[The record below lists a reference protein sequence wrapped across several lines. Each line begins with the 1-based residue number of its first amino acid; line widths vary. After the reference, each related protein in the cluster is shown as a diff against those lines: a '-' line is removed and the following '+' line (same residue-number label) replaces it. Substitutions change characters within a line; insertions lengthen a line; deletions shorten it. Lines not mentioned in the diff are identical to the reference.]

1 MGELPYHR
9 LLIRQMRRFVRPDLI
24 DELSPFLNSVSEFY
38 TGVDKERR
46 LLEHTLD
53 VSSRELEEANRSLKQ
68 QHEEMHHS
76 ILNALNIGLFA
87 IDNEGKIIFANESAH
102 YLFGYNDHELVG
114 RDISTFI
121 HDQEIADILEYGVG
135 FGRREGES
143 ELFDAHQ
150 TRIPIRYSAY
160 PILHESL
167 PKGTVFSF
175 TDITLDQKREG
186 LIDLQQL
193 ALESTA
199 TMMLIADDEGHI
211 QYANK
216 EFVRVSGFEVEE
228 LIGESSRYIIDE
240 QINNPEMVKI
250 CWETVKS
257 GKAWEGEIL
266 AQSKDGNVYFEE
278 LTLTPLVERGS
289 VTHFV
294 AVKKDISE
302 RIRVQEELKLARDEA
317 IMAMNQ
323 AREANRAKDTFLSS
337 MSHELRTPLNAI
349 NGFSQILLAKAD
361 TPENAKKFIEK
372 INISGNNLLALVNT
386 ILDFSKIE
394 AGKMELHHAPFLMY
408 ELTKE
413 VRILVESMAHKKSLS
428 LDLVLNTEIIINA
441 DRQLIKQVL
450 VNLLSNAI
458 KFSPDGEAITLTYT
472 ADETHHIFGVADHG
486 HGIPEDKIATLFDP
500 FVQIREHQNESIKGS
515 GLGLSIVKKI
525 IELHHGKVWIE
536 STIGKGSCFYFSL
549 PKNLLIP
556 SKESYES

>member
-24 DELSPFLNSVSEFY
+24 DELSPFLNSVNDFY
-38 TGVDKERR
+38 TEAEKERK

-53 VSSRELEEANRSLKQ
+53 VSSKELEEANHSLKR

-87 IDNEGKIIFANESAH
+87 IDNEGKIIFANESAN
-102 YLFGYNDHELVG
+102 YLFGLSNQELVG
-114 RDISTFI
+114 RNIIQFI
-121 HDQEIADILEYGVG
+121 HDKEIADIIEYGVG
-135 FGRREGES
+135 FGRLEGES
-143 ELFDAHQ
+143 ELFDTNEA
-150 TRIPIRYSAY
+150 RIPIRYSAY
-160 PILHESL
+160 PIFHESL
-167 PKGTVFSF
+167 PKGTVFSL
-175 TDITLDQKREG
+175 TDITLDQKREE

-199 TMMLIADDEGHI
+199 TMMLIADNEGNI

-216 EFVRVSGFEVEE
+216 EFVRVSGFESEE
-228 LIGESSRYIIDE
+228 LIGESSCYIIDE
-240 QINNPEMVKI
+240 HINGPEMVKT

-257 GKAWEGEIL
+257 GIAWEGEIL
-266 AQSKDGNVYFEE
+266 AQSKNGNVYFEE
-278 LTLTPLVERGS
+278 LTLTPLVERGR

-361 TPENAKKFIEK
+361 TPESAKKFIEK
-372 INISGNNLLALVNT
+372 IHISGNNLLSLVNT

-394 AGKMELHHAPFLMY
+394 AGKMEVHIAPFAMDK
-408 ELTKE
+408 LTKE
-413 VRILVESMAHKKSLS
+413 VRILVESMAHKKNLT
-428 LDLVLNTEIIINA
+428 LKLTLNIGMIINA

-458 KFSPDGEAITLTYT
+458 KFSPEGDVITLIHTL
-472 ADETHHIFGVADHG
+472 DETNDVFGIADHG
-486 HGIPEDKIATLFDP
+486 HGIPPDKIATLFDP
-500 FVQIREHQNESIKGS
+500 FVQIREHQNDSIKGS

-525 IELHHGKVWIE
+525 IELHHGEVWIE
-536 STIGKGSCFYFSL
+536 SIEGEGSCFYFSL
-549 PKNLLIP
+549 PKTLT
-556 SKESYES
+556 SASQ